1 MSNNQNTKK
10 AIKSAITSIALI
22 LLFIILKSL
31 ANSEV
36 IGINFFSIASGI
48 LILLVFFMTIV
59 GFVFALK
66 TKNEPKS
73 KQKTIAFL
81 LNSILMALLVVSVI
95 NIVIELINY
104 SKLQ

>member
-1 MSNNQNTKK
+1 MSNQNTKK
-10 AIKSAITSIALI
+10 ALRAAITSIVLI

-36 IGINFFSIASGI
+36 IGINFYSIISGI
-48 LILLVFFMTIV
+48 LILFIFFMTIV

-66 TKNEPKS
+66 TKNEPRS
-73 KQKTIAFL
+73 KQKIVALL

-95 NIVIELINY
+95 NIVIELVNY
-104 SKLQ
+104 SS